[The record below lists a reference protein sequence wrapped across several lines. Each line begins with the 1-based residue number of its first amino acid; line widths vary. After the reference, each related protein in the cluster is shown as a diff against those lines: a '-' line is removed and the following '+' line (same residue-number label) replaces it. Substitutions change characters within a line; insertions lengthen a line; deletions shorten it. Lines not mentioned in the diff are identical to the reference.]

1 MNGQSVI
8 MLIDNKILED
18 HLIFTFIILKNV
30 ILLLTMEI
38 GINVQ
43 IS

>member
-18 HLIFTFIILKNV
+18 HLIFIFIILKNV
-30 ILLLTMEI
+30 ILLLMMEI

>member
-18 HLIFTFIILKNV
+18 LLIFIFIILKNV
-30 ILLLTMEI
+30 IMSLTMEI
-38 GINVQ
+38 GTNVQ